1 MQGEI
6 IGTFLSDL
14 IAEASA
20 DASYADDPDTRR
32 STQGFVAKLLGA
44 AIAWFSQTQKCVTLS
59 TTEAEL
65 CALSDAIKEVIYIRS
80 ALAQFGFPQTQ
91 PTIIWED
98 NAAVVATAGNP
109 GKNHGKLKHVATR
122 VKHVQEH
129 QLELQTINIEKDSD
143 PTMEADILTKAL
155 GAPAHGPKAD
165 SILGYK
171 QLKE

>member
-1 MQGEI
+1 M
-6 IGTFLSDL
+6 
-14 IAEASA
+14 
-20 DASYADDPDTRR
+20 
-32 STQGFVAKLLGA
+32 
-44 AIAWFSQTQKCVTLS
+44 
-59 TTEAEL
+59 
-65 CALSDAIKEVIYIRS
+65 
-80 ALAQFGFPQTQ
+80 
-91 PTIIWED
+91 
-98 NAAVVATAGNP
+98 VATAGNP